1 MKDDKTAR
9 DQRSRDMNPTYHQ
22 FWESRGLEKYDESE
36 GKLGPE
42 IYALPAMQHGMDP
55 YSRPY
60 GCKLT
65 DVELREGCRVA
76 YVTNG
81 KEWLETTMDEVHRL
95 SYNDLGNLNY
105 LYYCVKCGEEVGNNF
120 TWGDLGGGGVSLSD
134 SRQMLLDKLK
144 TIVHAK
150 NRSADG

>member
-1 MKDDKTAR
+1 
-9 DQRSRDMNPTYHQ
+9 
-22 FWESRGLEKYDESE
+22 
-36 GKLGPE
+36 
-42 IYALPAMQHGMDP
+42 
-55 YSRPY
+55 
-60 GCKLT
+60 
-65 DVELREGCRVA
+65 
-76 YVTNG
+76 
-81 KEWLETTMDEVHRL
+81 MDEVHRL